1 VTTNVMK
8 ALVFKNVSEIRL
20 QEVPIPEVS
29 RGDDV
34 LIKVAMCGVCGT
46 DLKILEGKHVYKED
60 TILGHEFCGTVIQT
74 GADVRTLKSGDRVAV
89 ENTLNCGV
97 CGFCRAGLEYA
108 CIDLA
113 QNSLGVARN
122 GGWAQYCLAPERVC
136 FPIPPE
142 IDDLLGT
149 QVETLSPV
157 LNGLRLIQLH
167 PWDYVVVMGFGPIG
181 YLLATLARNMAAKVT
196 VTEIDPFR
204 IGVARKMGF
213 TVLNPRAEDIE
224 QRHIELTGGPKADV
238 VIEAVG
244 TELGS
249 ALRLLAPGGRLLHM
263 GMDSAARACVEPN
276 EITRGA
282 VRIVG
287 SYLGHG
293 AMLHSIRV
301 LKEKRIDFGQF
312 FTDKIPLE
320 RGLEAFPRL
329 GLDLQTMEHMPKSAM
344 KILLTM

>member
-1 VTTNVMK
+1 
-8 ALVFKNVSEIRL
+8 
-20 QEVPIPEVS
+20 
-29 RGDDV
+29 
-34 LIKVAMCGVCGT
+34 
-46 DLKILEGKHVYKED
+46 
-60 TILGHEFCGTVIQT
+60 
-74 GADVRTLKSGDRVAV
+74 
-89 ENTLNCGV
+89 
-97 CGFCRAGLEYA
+97 
-108 CIDLA
+108 
-113 QNSLGVARN
+113 
-122 GGWAQYCLAPERVC
+122 VC